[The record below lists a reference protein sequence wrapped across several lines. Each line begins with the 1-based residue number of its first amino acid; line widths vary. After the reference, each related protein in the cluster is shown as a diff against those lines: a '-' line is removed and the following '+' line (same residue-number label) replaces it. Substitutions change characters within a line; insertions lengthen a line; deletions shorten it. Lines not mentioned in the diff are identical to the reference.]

1 MSIAEVGAFRTE
13 RGHEAPRP
21 SLSQQTPAVGAVTRA
36 VSRSTTA
43 ALRRLVD
50 EVLEVPDIRGLTQ
63 LLTRSLPEALGIPSV
78 DLLMWNRK
86 LDSFETLSPLETHG
100 HAIRPGETWAA
111 VSDPRF
117 VLADGALLETPG
129 GKGEGVLV
137 PLLARSGLV
146 GMLVLGIRSGWR
158 KSPYRPAEVR
168 LISTL
173 AARSAL
179 AMENHIY
186 QKELI
191 VTERMAAIGAMA
203 GMLAHDFRGPMTVI
217 RGYAETL
224 IDPELDQDEVASR
237 AGIIMQMIDRL
248 ERMTGET
255 LDIARGE
262 GHLVR
267 REVPVTLVLDELAAA
282 IEVELPG
289 LAVRRDFDVP
299 TAARALLDVDK
310 LRRAVDNIA
319 ANARDAMGGRG
330 RLDLKA
336 FIEDGRLVLIVADEG
351 PGIPA
356 EIKERV
362 FEPFV
367 TKGKKNG
374 TGLGLA
380 VSKRFVEEHGGTIA
394 LDDGGPGAR
403 FRITLPLRETVA
415 PILEG

>member
-1 MSIAEVGAFRTE
+1 MRSSLSHQTPTE
-13 RGHEAPRP
+13 RTASLGRSRP
-21 SLSQQTPAVGAVTRA
+21 A
-36 VSRSTTA
+36 TA

-50 EVLEVPDIRGLTQ
+50 LVLEVPDLRGLTH

-86 LDSFETLSPLETHG
+86 LDSFEALSPLETRG
-100 HAIRPGETWAA
+100 HAVRPGETWAT

-129 GKGEGVLV
+129 GQGEGVLV

-146 GMLVLGIRSGWR
+146 GMLVLGLRTGWR

-179 AMENHIY
+179 AIENHIY

-224 IDPELDQDEVASR
+224 IDPELDPEEVASR
-237 AGIIMQMIDRL
+237 AGIIMEMVDRL

-289 LAVRRDFDVP
+289 LAVERDFDVP
-299 TAARALLDVDK
+299 TAARALLDIDK
-310 LRRAVDNIA
+310 IRRAVDNMA

-330 RLDLKA
+330 RLFLKA
-336 FIEDGRLVLIVADEG
+336 FIEDSRLVLIVADEG
-351 PGIPA
+351 PGIPR
-356 EIKERV
+356 EIRERV

-380 VSKRFVEEHGGTIA
+380 VSKRFVEEHGGTIGLEEA
-394 LDDGGPGAR
+394 GSGAR
-403 FRITLPLRETVA
+403 FRITLPLKETA
-415 PILEG
+415 GPSLEG